1 MYKFC
6 SPNADAQE
14 YRNVYCCILDR
25 MIAGMTSATLN
36 CSISHNFMVQMIPHH
51 RAAIEMSQN
60 ILHYTQNET
69 LWEIAS
75 QIIAE
80 QTKSIE
86 NMESILCACTR
97 LENPP
102 EAVCRYQQR
111 MNAIMNTMF
120 TRMRRAKATRRVD
133 CDFLREMI
141 PHHMGAVEMA
151 STTLQF
157 DICPELVPILQAIIT
172 SQEKG
177 IAQMEAL
184 ASNLHCRC

>member
-1 MYKFC
+1 MHKFC
-6 SPNADAQE
+6 PSSSGSRE
-14 YRNVYCCILDR
+14 YLQAYCGILDR
-25 MIAGMTSATLN
+25 MIAGMTGATLN
-36 CSISHNFMVQMIPHH
+36 CSISHNFIVQMIPHH

-60 ILHYTQNET
+60 TLPHTQNET

-86 NMESILCACTR
+86 NMKSILCSCTR

-102 EAVCRYQQR
+102 EAVCRYQR
-111 MNAIMNTMF
+111 HMNDIMSTMF
-120 TRMRRAKATRRVD
+120 DRMRRARATRRVD
-133 CDFLREMI
+133 CDFLREML
-141 PHHMGAVEMA
+141 PHHKGAVEMA
-151 STTLQF
+151 SITLQS

-172 SQEKG
+172 SQETG

-184 ASNLHCRC
+184 AASLRCRC

>member
-1 MYKFC
+1 MHKFC
-6 SPNADAQE
+6 SPNPDAQD
-14 YRNVYCCILDR
+14 YLKAYCCILDR
-25 MIAGMTSATLN
+25 MITGMTSATLN

-75 QIIAE
+75 QIIAK

-86 NMESILCACTR
+86 NMESILCSCTR

-102 EAVCRYQQR
+102 EAVRRYQQR

-120 TRMRRAKATRRVD
+120 IRMRRAKATRRVN
-133 CDFLREMI
+133 CDFLREMV

-172 SQEKG
+172 SQKAG

>member
-1 MYKFC
+1 MHKFC
-6 SPNADAQE
+6 SPNADAQK

-97 LENPP
+97 LENQP

-111 MNAIMNTMF
+111 MNVIMNTMF

-151 STTLQF
+151 STTVQF

-184 ASNLHCRC
+184 ASSLHCRC